1 MAQDVQRT
9 HYRRFSPAQRFEHF
23 VLIIAFIGLAI
34 TGLPQLFAGEA
45 WAQSLILALGRIESV
60 RILHRF
66 MALLLI
72 VEVLYHVLSLAYKLL
87 VLRQS
92 ASMLPRRRDGRD
104 LLDWLRYTVGRLP
117 ERPPMA
123 HYNFLQKI
131 DYWLTVL
138 SILVL
143 LVTGLLLWNPIAVTG
158 VLPGGV
164 IPVAQAIHKNQ
175 ALLLVLL
182 VVWHTYNAFLKQFNV
197 SIFTGNLVRRIML
210 EEHAEELE
218 TLESGE
224 QTPGASGEQVASRAR
239 RFWPVAIVVTVL
251 VAAGLIRYL
260 TYQQTAITTVPR
272 QNVAIFAP
280 DVQPA
285 AGDAAIGG
293 ALWSTLRCPI
303 CHGPQATGGPEGAPA
318 LKGSSGSVG
327 KTLTFEK
334 FYAQVRNGS
343 DKMPAFR
350 PEELPDGYMAHL
362 WAWLSSKSTS

>member
-92 ASMLPRRRDGRD
+92 ASMLPR
-104 LLDWLRYTVGRLP
+104 LP
-117 ERPPMA
+117 DRPRMA

-158 VLPGGV
+158 VLPGG
-164 IPVAQAIHKNQ
+164 A
-175 ALLLVLL
+175 
-182 VVWHTYNAFLKQFNV
+182 
-197 SIFTGNLVRRIML
+197 
-210 EEHAEELE
+210 
-218 TLESGE
+218 
-224 QTPGASGEQVASRAR
+224 
-239 RFWPVAIVVTVL
+239 
-251 VAAGLIRYL
+251 
-260 TYQQTAITTVPR
+260 
-272 QNVAIFAP
+272 
-280 DVQPA
+280 
-285 AGDAAIGG
+285 
-293 ALWSTLRCPI
+293 
-303 CHGPQATGGPEGAPA
+303 
-318 LKGSSGSVG
+318 
-327 KTLTFEK
+327 
-334 FYAQVRNGS
+334 
-343 DKMPAFR
+343 
-350 PEELPDGYMAHL
+350 
-362 WAWLSSKSTS
+362 